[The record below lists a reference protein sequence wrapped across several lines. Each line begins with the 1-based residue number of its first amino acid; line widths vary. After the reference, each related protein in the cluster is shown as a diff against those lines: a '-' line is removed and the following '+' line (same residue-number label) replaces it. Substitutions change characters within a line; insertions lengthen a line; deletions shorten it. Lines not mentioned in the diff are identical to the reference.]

1 MDTIKYGRHKIL
13 FISTVAILCVVV
25 YMGCLQ
31 GNKSKIIGSWKYQS
45 IDNVDGSIQYT
56 LFKFYKEGGV
66 AKKTGNII
74 DDKLSKPKY
83 KMIGRYKFEDDKN
96 KILINWDDG
105 NSEKMNVGFPQKN
118 KMILGK
124 VEMEKVE

>member
-1 MDTIKYGRHKIL
+1 MKRTKYDQHQLSLLSAVVIL
-13 FISTVAILCVVV
+13 VFAISI
-25 YMGCLQ
+25 GCLQ
-31 GNKSKIIGSWKYQS
+31 SNKSKIIGNWKYQS
-45 IDNVDGSIQYT
+45 IDNVDGSVQYT

-96 KILINWDDG
+96 NISINWDDG
-105 NSEKMNVGFPQKN
+105 NSEKMNVSFPQKN
-118 KMILGK
+118 KMFLGK
-124 VEMEKVE
+124 HEMEKVE